1 MIAANIRFVGDAF
14 QHSQWQ
20 QLLRDL
26 AFTTSGF
33 EPERA
38 IYAAHGSTVEGISRR
53 FVIRG
58 DDQGYEWD
66 FMLKQS
72 RHWDGYL
79 KFYAVL
85 IGAFVIPQPILVTHN
100 GLEFVD
106 RTAMLEHATNAMI
119 ETFGLEELS
128 TDGTFIDGRGILF
141 V

>member
-1 MIAANIRFVGDAF
+1 MIAANIRFIGDAF

-33 EPERA
+33 DPERA
-38 IYAAHGSTVEGISRR
+38 IYAERGSIVLGISRR
-53 FVIRG
+53 FVMRG

-66 FMLKQS
+66 FVIKQS
-72 RHWDGYL
+72 RGWDGHL

-85 IGAFVIPQPILVTHN
+85 IGAFAIPQPILVTHN
-100 GLEFVD
+100 ELEFVD
-106 RTAMLEHATNAMI
+106 RTAMLEHATKAML

-128 TDGTFIDGRGILF
+128 TDGTFVDGRGILF